1 MQLETKKHL
10 EDIKQAA
17 ERIRLFTEGKS
28 WEDYSEDELLR
39 AGVERQFEII
49 GEALNKLNRIDP
61 DTASSVSNYKRI
73 IAFRNI
79 LIHGYALVDDRV
91 VWDVVQENLPILQ
104 REIETLLDS

>member
-1 MQLETKKHL
+1 MQLESKKHL

-61 DTASSVSNYKRI
+61 DTASSVSNYKR
-73 IAFRNI
+73 
-79 LIHGYALVDDRV
+79 
-91 VWDVVQENLPILQ
+91 
-104 REIETLLDS
+104 TLLFEIS